1 MIAAFFAVKSRID
14 KKISEISKFFLDVF
28 YICRICSNS
37 IEFGVRDM
45 PKSKKAASRRKEK
58 TSVELTEAE
67 WEIMK
72 IVWEK
77 EPCAAGTVQ
86 ETLAGSRSR
95 AYSTVKTTMDRMVEK
110 GFLEIERIRN
120 LQLFKSR
127 VSEVDARRG
136 EFRRMLKRA
145 FDGAL
150 TPMMQFLIE
159 HEGLSKEEA
168 ARLRVLVRKL
178 NKEGG
183 RKEKARNEPSNHYF
197 GGDS

>member
-1 MIAAFFAVKSRID
+1 
-14 KKISEISKFFLDVF
+14 
-28 YICRICSNS
+28 
-37 IEFGVRDM
+37 M
-45 PKSKKAASRRKEK
+45 PKPRKIAGLNPEK
-58 TSVELTEAE
+58 TAVELTEAE

-72 IVWEK
+72 VIWEK

-86 ETLAGSRSR
+86 ETLAQSRDR

-120 LQLFKSR
+120 LQLFRSCI
-127 VSEVDARRG
+127 SEVDARRG
-136 EFRRMLKRA
+136 EFRKMLKRA

-168 ARLRVLVRKL
+168 SQLRKL
-178 NKEGG
+178 VNMAETKKTN
-183 RKEKARNEPSNHYF
+183 RK
-197 GGDS
+197 

>member
-1 MIAAFFAVKSRID
+1 MAKCKKVKSPPR
-14 KKISEISKFFLDVF
+14 E
-28 YICRICSNS
+28 
-37 IEFGVRDM
+37 
-45 PKSKKAASRRKEK
+45 KAA
-58 TSVELTEAE
+58 VELTEAE

-72 IVWEK
+72 VVWEK

-86 ETLAGSRSR
+86 ESLAESRDR

-110 GFLEIERIRN
+110 GLLDIERIRN

-127 VSEVDARRG
+127 ISELDAKRG
-136 EFRRMLKRA
+136 EFRKMLKRA

-168 ARLRVLVRKL
+168 SQLRKL
-178 NKEGG
+178 ASGAETKKTG
-183 RKEKARNEPSNHYF
+183 RKQIDGSAGRS
-197 GGDS
+197 GL

>member
-1 MIAAFFAVKSRID
+1 
-14 KKISEISKFFLDVF
+14 
-28 YICRICSNS
+28 
-37 IEFGVRDM
+37 M
-45 PKSKKAASRRKEK
+45 PKPRKTEIPS
-58 TSVELTEAE
+58 TVELTEAE

-72 IVWEK
+72 VVWEK

-86 ETLAGSRSR
+86 ESLAAGRNR

-110 GFLEIERIRN
+110 GFLEIEKIRN

-127 VSEVDARRG
+127 VSKVDAKRG
-136 EFRRMLKRA
+136 EFRKMLKRA

-168 ARLRVLVRKL
+168 SQLRILVERQ
-178 NKEGG
+178 NTEGG
-183 RKEKARNEPSNHYF
+183 RKEKARNESSNQ
-197 GGDS
+197 